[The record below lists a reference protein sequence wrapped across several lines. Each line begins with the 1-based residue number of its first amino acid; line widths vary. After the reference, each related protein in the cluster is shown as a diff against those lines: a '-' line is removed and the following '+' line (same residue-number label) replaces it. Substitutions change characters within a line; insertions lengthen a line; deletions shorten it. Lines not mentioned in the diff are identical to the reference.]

1 MQIFKLTRALI
12 VGSALFMGSTTANA
26 QGCSLEGVVLKCNS
40 EAKTATAILKA
51 FASQETRQLL
61 GSPLSELDRFSQ
73 NGDLE
78 KYRRSM
84 ERNWRVITRFARQ
97 QERRRDRRR
106 LSESAYLEWAENF
119 AEAQKSYKVALNF
132 YRQLHWQ
139 GKK

>member
-1 MQIFKLTRALI
+1 MQISKLIRAVI
-12 VGSALFMGSTTANA
+12 IGSTLFMGATTANA
-26 QGCSLEGVVLKCNS
+26 QGCSLDGVVLKCNS
-40 EAKTATAILKA
+40 EAKTAKAILKA

-84 ERNWRVITRFARQ
+84 ELNWRVITRFARK